1 MAMFDRADPSPET
14 PGGTAVARAGS
25 ETAAGTAPVAPNAG
39 TRMLGRP
46 ARPHRP
52 ACRLLRRSIHFLA
65 YHFILARRN
74 PRSTRAAGFR
84 LRVRPSVFHPRFFI
98 SSECFAEFIG
108 SLDLMGCRVA
118 DVGTGSG
125 ILALAAARAGAAS
138 VLALDI
144 NPNAALSAAG
154 NTRANGFGDRIG
166 AVCCNLFAAIAP
178 CPLFDVILSSPPK
191 HAGEPRD
198 LADRGW
204 HAGPGYRDVAD
215 LFEEARVRLN
225 PGGRLYVM
233 VSSDT
238 DLDLFGGLIERAGFR
253 ARVALERSILIE
265 SFIIYEL
272 AAG

>member
-1 MAMFDRADPSPET
+1 MFDRTDPAPEVAPSALA
-14 PGGTAVARAGS
+14 PGVGS
-25 ETAAGTAPVAPNAG
+25 AASAGTPQAG
-39 TRMLGRP
+39 KGAGVRMLGRAARAHGP
-46 ARPHRP
+46 AR
-52 ACRLLRRSIHFLA
+52 RLLRRSIHFLA

-74 PRSTRAAGFR
+74 PRLTRAAGFR
-84 LRVRPSVFHPRFFI
+84 LTVRPSVFHPRVFI

-108 SLDLMGCRVA
+108 SLDLTGCHVA

-144 NPNAALSAAG
+144 NPNAALSAAE
-154 NTRANGFGDRIG
+154 NARANGFGDRIG

-178 CPLFDVILSSPPK
+178 RPLFDVILSSPPK

-215 LFEEARVRLN
+215 LFEEARVHLK
-225 PGGRLYVM
+225 PGGRLYVI

-238 DLDLFGGLIERAGFR
+238 DLDLFGGLIERAR
-253 ARVALERSILIE
+253 LSARIALERSILIE

-272 AAG
+272 AAR